1 MKYFSILFVAFL
13 FTSCGDDSD
22 FPTIEEYIATNNLDT
37 EVTASGLHYILET
50 DNPDAEKPTLTA
62 DITIDYDGYFLNGDT
77 FDRNSDITFPLN
89 GLILG
94 WQEGIQLMGR
104 GDRITLLIPSSLAYG
119 SSGSG
124 SIPGNTDIGFDI
136 TLHDFSN

>member
-1 MKYFSILFVAFL
+1 MKYFSILFVAFI
-13 FTSCGDDSD
+13 FMSCGGDSD
-22 FPTIEEYIATNNLDT
+22 FLTIEEYITANNIET

-50 DNPDAEKPTLTA
+50 DNPDAEKPALSSE
-62 DITIDYDGYFLNGDT
+62 ITIDYTGYFLDGGI
-77 FDRNSDITFPLN
+77 FDRGTDVTFPLD

-104 GDRITLLIPSSLAYG
+104 GDRMTLLIPSNLAYG
-119 SSGSG
+119 SRGSG

>member
-1 MKYFSILFVAFL
+1 MKYFSILILAFL
-13 FTSCGDDSD
+13 FVSCGGDSD
-22 FPTIEEYIATNNLDT
+22 FLTIDEYITANNIET

-50 DNPDAEKPTLTA
+50 DNPNADKPTLSS
-62 DITIDYDGYFLNGDT
+62 DITIDYDGYFLDGGT
-77 FDRNSDITFPLN
+77 FDSGRDVTFPLSR
-89 GLILG
+89 LILG

-104 GDRITLLIPSSLAYG
+104 GDKITLLIPSNLAYG
-119 SSGSG
+119 SGGAG